1 MGMRMGVMRRVMR
14 EADETLAQPGLGLGH
29 GDEVRRGEARR
40 ETGPRNVDAV
50 TEVGPGVT
58 GA

>member
-1 MGMRMGVMRRVMR
+1 MGMGVMRRVMR
-14 EADETLAQPGLGLGH
+14 EADETFAQPGLGLGH
-29 GDEVRRGEARR
+29 GDEVAGNRIARR

-50 TEVGPGVT
+50 TEVAPGVT

>member
-50 TEVGPGVT
+50 TEVGIER
-58 GA
+58 